1 MAEFSDLIVLTV
13 EDLESNLGSAKF
25 SEFVRKSEA
34 FFVEQVT
41 TIANHILA
49 YPDIRAVFISGPTS
63 SGKTTSTML
72 MTRRLTEAGLRA
84 HHLEL
89 DDYYRPEKLQY
100 DRDGRPDYESI
111 ETLDLELLGSDL
123 ERLFAGEEVAI
134 PTFHFPTRTRLY
146 EPEKKILL
154 TDKDVLLVEGLH
166 GLSDIVMDKIPRERR
181 LSYFIMPHGRVLS
194 DRRMLSGSDIRILR
208 RVSRDVRKRAA
219 TAIDTIDY
227 WPMIDRAERDFIPRY
242 LEAADFYINSVL
254 MYEFMV
260 IAPMARAEI
269 EKSLDL
275 FFRGDLPP
283 SRYTINESGHS
294 DLKRAIKEAVRLS
307 YVCEQLPEV
316 NASFVPDNSILQEF
330 I

>member
-1 MAEFSDLIVLTV
+1 M
-13 EDLESNLGSAKF
+13 G
-25 SEFVRKSEA
+25 
-34 FFVEQVT
+34 
-41 TIANHILA
+41 
-49 YPDIRAVFISGPTS
+49 
-63 SGKTTSTML
+63 
-72 MTRRLTEAGLRA
+72 
-84 HHLEL
+84 
-89 DDYYRPEKLQY
+89 
-100 DRDGRPDYESI
+100 
-111 ETLDLELLGSDL
+111 
-123 ERLFAGEEVAI
+123 
-134 PTFHFPTRTRLY
+134 
-146 EPEKKILL
+146 
-154 TDKDVLLVEGLH
+154 
-166 GLSDIVMDKIPRERR
+166 KIPRERR

>member
-1 MAEFSDLIVLTV
+1 MAKFSDLIVLTV
-13 EDLESNLGSAKF
+13 DDLEKNLGSAKF
-25 SEFVRKSEA
+25 RDFVNKSEA

-41 TIANHILA
+41 TIANHILSH
-49 YPDIRAVFISGPTS
+49 PDIRAVFISGPTS

-72 MTRRLTEAGLRA
+72 MTNRLTDAGLRA

-89 DDYYRPEKLQY
+89 DDYYRPEKLHY
-100 DRDGRPDYESI
+100 DEDGRPDYESI
-111 ETLDLELLGSDL
+111 ETIDLELLGSDL

-134 PTFHFPTRTRLY
+134 PTFDFATRKRLY
-146 EPEKKILL
+146 EPEKKLRL

-166 GLSDIVMDKIPRERR
+166 GLSDIVMGKLPREQR
-181 LSYFIMPHGRVLS
+181 LSYFIMPHARVLS

-208 RVSRDVRKRAA
+208 RISRDVRKRAT

-227 WPMIDRAERDFIPRY
+227 WPMIDQAERDFIPRY

-275 FFRGDLPP
+275 FFKGDLPP
-283 SRYTINESGHS
+283 SRYTISEVGHS
-294 DLKRAIKEAVRLS
+294 DLKQAIKEAVRLS
-307 YVCEQLPEV
+307 YVCEQLPKV
-316 NASFVPDNSILQEF
+316 DPSFVPENSILQEF